1 MMLELL
7 DMGKYGVFIWASYGA
22 SVLVIG
28 GLMIRILRQRKK
40 AKAVLRDLEQQMQSS
55 PPS

>member
-1 MMLELL
+1 MLELL
-7 DMGKYGVFIWASYGA
+7 DMGKYGTFIWASYGA

-40 AKAVLRDLEQQMQSS
+40 AKAVLRDIEHQMKSTPSS
-55 PPS
+55 

>member
-28 GLMIRILRQRKK
+28 GLMIRILQQRKK
-40 AKAVLRDLEQQMQSS
+40 AKAVLRDIEHQMKSTS
-55 PPS
+55 PS